1 MNLLKKA
8 FVFLLAAVLCL
19 SLTACGGSD
28 SGGGDFIDS
37 GKQADKYFHVS
48 HNKNRRR
55 KVK

>member
-1 MNLLKKA
+1 MEKA
-8 FVFLLAAVLCL
+8 FVLLLAAVLCL

-28 SGGGDFIDS
+28 SGGGGDFIDS

>member
-1 MNLLKKA
+1 MEKA

-28 SGGGDFIDS
+28 SGGGGDFIDS